1 MASRQAVL
9 TVILRSGH
17 KIESPKFKR
26 DKSEQMLADIGKA
39 RDEGESVSLPW
50 LNVHGAEIE
59 AVFLSERFG

>member
-1 MASRQAVL
+1 
-9 TVILRSGH
+9 LRSGH

-26 DKSEQMLADIGKA
+26 DKSEEMLADIGKA